1 MLVLNRWN
9 RNWYTVVKVE
19 GNNVTLQRKDGTQFT
34 IVKSELYAN
43 YANIIGNPESKIL
56 ENNA

>member
-1 MLVLNRWN
+1 MIVLNRWN

-19 GNNVTLQRKDGTQFT
+19 GNNVTLQRKDDSQFT

-43 YANIIGNPESKIL
+43 YTNIYGNPESKIL

>member
-19 GNNVTLQRKDGTQFT
+19 GNNVTLQRKDGSEFT

-43 YANIIGNPESKIL
+43 YTNILGNPESKIL
-56 ENNA
+56 EKSS